1 MADASVPSPGTP
13 QEVLAGLG
21 ELTRRV
27 RAAQRGAWFPLLLLG
42 VLTLGGILAGRL
54 TFEVKTVPCPA
65 GDPAGGT
72 GCTLISQGSPLY
84 WTVGLAVAYAATAVF
99 YVRRSRDRG
108 VGTPVRPYILTGIV
122 LVGLV
127 AATQMW
133 SLRHGMPNPGEP
145 LDFWGL
151 RLDADSGVTLFLEQL
166 TGNATVVGL
175 PLLVL
180 AWVERSRVLLLLA
193 AVYLAIELV
202 PLRPGGWG
210 IPATSPWST
219 VPHFA
224 VPGVLLLLGALGSA
238 LAESTHRRAA
248 S

>member
-42 VLTLGGILAGRL
+42 ALTLGGILVGRL
-54 TFEVKTVPCPA
+54 TYEVETVPCPP

-72 GCTLISQGSPLY
+72 GCTLISQGSPVY
-84 WTVGLAVAYAATAVF
+84 WTLGLALAYTATAFF
-99 YVRRSRDRG
+99 YIRRSRDRG
-108 VGTPVRPYILTGIV
+108 VGTPVRPYVLAGIA

-127 AATQMW
+127 AATQLW
-133 SLRHGMPNPGEP
+133 SLRHGMPGPGEP

-151 RLDADSGVTLFLEQL
+151 RLDANSATTLFLERL
-166 TGNATVVGL
+166 TGNATAVGL

-180 AWVERSRVLLLLA
+180 ARVERSRALLLLA

-210 IPATSPWST
+210 ISATSPWST

-224 VPGVLLLLGALGSA
+224 VPGVLLLLGALGFA
-238 LAESTHRRAA
+238 LAELSDRRTR